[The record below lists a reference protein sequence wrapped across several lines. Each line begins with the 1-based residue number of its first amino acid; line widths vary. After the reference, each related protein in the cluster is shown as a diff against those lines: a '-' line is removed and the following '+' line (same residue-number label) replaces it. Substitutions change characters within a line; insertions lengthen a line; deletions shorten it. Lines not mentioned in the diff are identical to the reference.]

1 MKTLNLLAVATAIFF
16 MTSCGEQRQNNENYD
31 SPGTMQEAPSDVYDE
46 NIDENLY
53 EGENIEEERLDEG
66 TETMG
71 EPDATELD
79 ANEPGMGVDTNVEED
94 TSYVE

>member
-46 NIDENLY
+46 NLY
-53 EGENIEEERLDEG
+53 EGENIEEERLDDG
-66 TETMG
+66 TERLG

-79 ANEPGMGVDTNVEED
+79 ANEPEMGVDTNVEED

>member
-46 NIDENLY
+46 NLY
-53 EGENIEEERLDEG
+53 EGENIQEESFEG
-66 TETMG
+66 TEERMG

>member
-1 MKTLNLLAVATAIFF
+1 MKTLNLLAVAAAIFF
-16 MTSCGEQRQNNENYD
+16 MASCGEQRQNNDTYD
-31 SPGTMQEAPSDVYDE
+31 NPGSMQEAPSDVYDE
-46 NIDENLY
+46 NVY
-53 EGENIEEERLDEG
+53 EEENIEEEGLNEG

-79 ANEPGMGVDTNVEED
+79 ASEPEMGVDTNVEED